1 MEPILSFNT
10 LNLWSKHYT
19 VRFKTK
25 EELDEMKDKL
35 KLTKRHIWIENV
47 GTDGSIY
54 VEMSIATMLKIEK
67 LQNEKKVSNVGR

>member
-10 LNLWSKHYT
+10 RTLWPKHYT

-54 VEMSIATMLKIEK
+54 VDMSLDTMLKIEK
-67 LQNEKKVSNVGR
+67 LKNEEK

>member
-10 LNLWSKHYT
+10 LTLWPKHYT

-54 VEMSIATMLKIEK
+54 VDMSLDTMLKIEK
-67 LQNEKKVSNVGR
+67 LKNEEK

>member
-10 LNLWSKHYT
+10 LNLWPKHYT

-35 KLTKRHIWIENV
+35 KL
-47 GTDGSIY
+47 
-54 VEMSIATMLKIEK
+54 
-67 LQNEKKVSNVGR
+67 

>member
-10 LNLWSKHYT
+10 LKLWPKHYT

>member
-1 MEPILSFNT
+1 
-10 LNLWSKHYT
+10 
-19 VRFKTK
+19 
-25 EELDEMKDKL
+25 MKDKL